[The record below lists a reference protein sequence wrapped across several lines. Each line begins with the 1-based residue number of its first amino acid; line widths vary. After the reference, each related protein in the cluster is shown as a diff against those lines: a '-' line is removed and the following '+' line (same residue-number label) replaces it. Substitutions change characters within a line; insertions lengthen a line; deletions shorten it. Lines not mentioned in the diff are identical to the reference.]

1 MIRYIV
7 KRVLMVIPVLI
18 SVTFIIFSLIYFSP
32 ADPARV
38 ILGEQATGDAIE
50 RLREERGWNDPFLTQ
65 YYRYAKNVFFER
77 DLGRSY
83 LSNRP
88 VYDEIIARYPNT
100 IKLAVSGIVVA
111 IFIGIPLGV
120 ISATKQYSIIDNIS
134 MFFALVGVSMPV
146 FWQGILLILLFSLT
160 LGWLPS
166 AGYSTWQHMILPA
179 FTLGTGSAA
188 IIARMT
194 RSSMLEV
201 YRQDYVRTARA
212 KGLKEFYV
220 VNRHALRNA
229 LIPVVTVVGLQ
240 FGFLLGGAVI
250 TEAIYSITGVGGM
263 IVNAIRMR
271 DMMIVQGGVLLI
283 AVTFTIINLI
293 VDIVYGFLD
302 PKIRAQF
309 K

>member
-18 SVTFIIFSLIYFSP
+18 SVTFIIFSLIFFSP

-65 YYRYAKNVFFER
+65 YFRYAKNVFFER

-100 IKLAVSGIVVA
+100 IKLALSGIVVA

-134 MFFALVGVSMPV
+134 MFFALIGVSMPV

-283 AVTFTIINLI
+283 AVTFTIINLV